1 MDKKTIFTIDIYEKY
16 NFLNDTEI
24 DKIISLGSIIY
35 SSTTASIILF
45 IAIQESRAGFS

>member
-24 DKIISLGSIIY
+24 DKIINSIIKND
-35 SSTTASIILF
+35 
-45 IAIQESRAGFS
+45 